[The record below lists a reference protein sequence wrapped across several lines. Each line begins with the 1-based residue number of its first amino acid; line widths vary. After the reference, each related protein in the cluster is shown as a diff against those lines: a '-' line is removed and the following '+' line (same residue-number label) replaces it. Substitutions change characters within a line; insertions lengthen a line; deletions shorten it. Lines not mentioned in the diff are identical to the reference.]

1 MMRAL
6 AQSARSRPFSVL
18 GTRSS
23 SSVVNRAWHRSPSSP
38 SSPPAPLTHLSI
50 RGLSSSSTSSPQ
62 ATTNSTA
69 KASTPSP
76 GGVTASPNDVIV
88 EDDEEANDKPLPF
101 QEVAFPWRSAPHK
114 RVSFTQAIYKNTI
127 NLLPQSYIR
136 GLLLQVLSVRMETP
150 PQAITELLFRSTRF
164 AFIQAVRGIFDGQC
178 KTPPPTWEYSKDEEK
193 SPKSEWEVG
202 YPDLAEMMDDRLT
215 EMYKDVITRFKANKR
230 DVRLEL
236 ESINPIAMNDFKL
249 LIGPPRGTALLEG
262 SEEVEV
268 LGITIVVGKSPSE
281 QEGLGVMGQ
290 WAVEQARTVP
300 KSNFHLG
307 FQMAVT
313 FKCREMFVVR
323 NEETEEVIQG
333 EEGVVREVE
342 HVARFEIE
350 FDRRAQVRNRG
361 KGRER
366 GREVEHCNRVDDRKG
381 M

>member
-1 MMRAL
+1 M
-6 AQSARSRPFSVL
+6 
-18 GTRSS
+18 
-23 SSVVNRAWHRSPSSP
+23 
-38 SSPPAPLTHLSI
+38 
-50 RGLSSSSTSSPQ
+50 
-62 ATTNSTA
+62 
-69 KASTPSP
+69 
-76 GGVTASPNDVIV
+76 
-88 EDDEEANDKPLPF
+88 EDDEEANEKQLPF

-114 RVSFTQAIYKNTI
+114 RLSFTQAIYKNTI

-164 AFIQAVRGIFDGQC
+164 AFIQAVRAIFDGQC

-193 SPKSEWEVG
+193 PPQSEWEVG
-202 YPDLAEMMDDRLT
+202 YPALADMMDDRLT
-215 EMYKDVITRFKANKR
+215 EMYQDVITRFKANKR

-249 LIGPPRGTALLEG
+249 SIGPPRGTPLPEG
-262 SEEVEV
+262 SEEVGV

-290 WAVEQARTVP
+290 WAAEQARTVP

-323 NEETEEVIQG
+323 NEETEEVVQG

-342 HVARFEIE
+342 HVAKFEIE
-350 FDRRAQVRNRG
+350 FDRRAQVRMGR
-361 KGRER
+361 RER
-366 GREVEHCNRVDDRKG
+366 EREGKREGKREGGGLYVHIIQARNTDVT
-381 M
+381 